1 MKTFLAITGQAAT
14 GKTTLS
20 KLLEAEYGFMR
31 ISGSEILRVENES
44 LPENL
49 RMDLNTR
56 ADMTTF
62 QRVWK
67 TLNGK
72 SGLGRRA
79 AKAYEAMPDGGRLCY
94 EGVRNL
100 YDAKAMREAGAIIAS
115 LECDFEERYRRI
127 VERDPARAMT
137 REQAM
142 EEDTLEHE
150 SQDALGLHLRQV
162 RELADIRIDANGP
175 IENVMGQLIDALRSR
190 GIELDR

>member
-1 MKTFLAITGQAAT
+1 MKTFLAITGQAGA

-20 KLLEAEYGFMR
+20 TLLAEGYGFERM
-31 ISGSEILRVENES
+31 SGSDILRAENDL
-44 LPENL
+44 LPADL
-49 RMDLNTR
+49 RMDLGTR
-56 ADMTTF
+56 ANMTTF

-67 TLNGK
+67 MLNGWD
-72 SGLGRRA
+72 GLGKRA
-79 AKAYEAMPDGGRLCY
+79 AKAFGAMPDGGRLCY

-100 YDAKAMREAGAIIAS
+100 YDAKAMRKTGAIIAS

-127 VERDPARAMT
+127 VQRDPTRGIT

-142 EEDTLEHE
+142 AEDESEHE

-162 RELADIRIDANGP
+162 RELADIRLDANGP
-175 IENVMGQLIDALRSR
+175 IEGVMRQLIDALRSR